1 MRQKFQQRKSAVD
14 NNNPEPN
21 SANNVVDSK
30 PKSSIGSMQKHQ
42 SAAAGSGS
50 KNLNTSFSAMNTS
63 LQQKWSAL
71 KNTKTASARGDNMS
85 STMIGGGQAG
95 R

>member
-14 NNNPEPN
+14 SNNPEPN
-21 SANNVVDSK
+21 SASNVVDSK

-42 SAAAGSGS
+42 SAAAGGS

-85 STMIGGGQAG
+85 STMIGGGQPG